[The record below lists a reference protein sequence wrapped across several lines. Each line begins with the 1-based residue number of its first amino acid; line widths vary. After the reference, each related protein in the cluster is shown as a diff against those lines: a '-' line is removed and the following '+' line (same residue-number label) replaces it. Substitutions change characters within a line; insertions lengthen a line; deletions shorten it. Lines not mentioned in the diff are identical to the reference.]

1 MQLLA
6 QTFEL
11 LLERQH
17 GVGITLRCTAH
28 GVGYRHGLLLQR
40 PTRVA
45 QGDGDLTLILTGT
58 LAEDQSCAFQAFQQG
73 SQRGGIGNSRS
84 PMSDTVISS
93 CSQSTSITR
102 YCG

>member
-1 MQLLA
+1 SIALRAMKLLA
-6 QTFEL
+6 QKFEL
-11 LLERQH
+11 VLERQH

-58 LAEDQSCAFQAFQQG
+58 LAED
-73 SQRGGIGNSRS
+73 
-84 PMSDTVISS
+84 
-93 CSQSTSITR
+93 
-102 YCG
+102 